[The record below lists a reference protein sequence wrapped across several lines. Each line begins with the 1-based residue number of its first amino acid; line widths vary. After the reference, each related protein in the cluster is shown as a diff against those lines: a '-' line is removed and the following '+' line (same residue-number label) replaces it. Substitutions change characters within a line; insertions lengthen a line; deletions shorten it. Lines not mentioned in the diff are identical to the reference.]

1 MVTEFKSQND
11 ENSAFIVFRVEIDF
25 MKSKSLTTFR
35 SSKRAALTLF
45 EVLLS
50 LALILTLMTLIG
62 TALNT
67 HLRNEFQNRLQVEE
81 AQLARV
87 LLNRIANDIRHV
99 MLTPDQNENAAS
111 TGESEDEYEEYDD
124 TETDSEYYDDESYYE
139 DGYDYFDND
148 IVGTKLGIYG
158 GRNWIQ
164 IDTYRAIP
172 GERFTYEAEDPYNYS
187 YNQDDE
193 EYISELDLVSC
204 GQKTVLYYLGYETGT
219 TEGDEEFQLRQRGS
233 SVEPER
239 YRQGLLNSSN
249 LQYGLYYREMNRA
262 IMDYAV
268 EMGLDAAYY
277 MTEYDEQ
284 LAPEVD
290 KIEFL
295 YYINDD
301 PDHSPLE
308 GEWLNS
314 WDMDA
319 ENGELPLAIEIRLSI
334 RRKNYKPTLIGGLLS
349 SDDEQERIV
358 TYSLVVPLSR
368 EMIDLTINEDDYMDA
383 EM

>member
-1 MVTEFKSQND
+1 M
-11 ENSAFIVFRVEIDF
+11 
-25 MKSKSLTTFR
+25 
-35 SSKRAALTLF
+35 F

-62 TALNT
+62 TAINT
-67 HLRNEFQNRLQVEE
+67 YLRNEFQSRMQVEE

-87 LLNRIANDIRHV
+87 LLNRIANDIRHY
-99 MLTPDQNENAAS
+99 MLDPKQDENAADN
-111 TGESEDEYEEYDD
+111 GESEEEYEEYDD
-124 TETDSEYYDDESYYE
+124 TSIDNEEDESYYE

-172 GERFTYEAEDPYNYS
+172 GERFTYSTDDPYHFS
-187 YNQDDE
+187 SQDDE
-193 EYISELDLVSC
+193 EYISELDLISC

-219 TEGDEEFQLRQRGS
+219 TEGDEEFQLRQKGS
-233 SVEPER
+233 SVEPDR
-239 YRQGLLNSSN
+239 FRQGLLTSSN

-268 EMGLDAAYY
+268 EMGLDAAYS
-277 MTEYDEQ
+277 MTENDEH

-290 KIEFL
+290 KIEFA

-314 WDMDA
+314 WDMDS

-349 SDDEQERIV
+349 SDNEQERVV

-368 EMIDLTINEDDYMDA
+368 EMIDLTINDEYS
-383 EM
+383 EEEL